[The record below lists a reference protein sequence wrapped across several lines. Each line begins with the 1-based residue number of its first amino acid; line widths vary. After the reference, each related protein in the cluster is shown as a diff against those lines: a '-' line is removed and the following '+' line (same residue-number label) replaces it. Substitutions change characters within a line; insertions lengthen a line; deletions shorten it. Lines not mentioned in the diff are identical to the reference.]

1 MKVLPRFLLS
11 LVLMGLAACGEMPVK
26 SGQRFQF
33 SERAHLYQ
41 LKNWSFDGRL
51 SVTDGQESW
60 SAAIEWQHSEKKDE
74 IKLSGPFGQGGALI
88 ILTDKLVV
96 IDRGDDKITQS
107 NQVDEYI
114 SQQLGMFVPVRALR
128 YWVLGL
134 AQPETAALELEDGFI
149 QAKWTV
155 HYLQM
160 QQSGKEWLPRKM
172 NLEQAQA
179 KLKLVIDQWGDN
191 ETK

>member
-1 MKVLPRFLLS
+1 MKVLQRFLLP
-11 LVLMGLAACGEMPVK
+11 LVLLGLAACSEMPVK
-26 SGQRFQF
+26 SGQPFQV

-51 SVTDGQESW
+51 SLTDGQESW

-74 IKLSGPFGQGGALI
+74 IKLSGPLGQGGVLI
-88 ILTDKLVV
+88 ILTDELVI

-107 NQVDEYI
+107 NQVDEFI
-114 SQQLGMFVPVRALR
+114 SQQLGVFVPVRALR

-134 AQPETAALELEDGFI
+134 TQPETAVLELEDGFV
-149 QAKWTV
+149 QSKWTV

-160 QQSGKEWLPRKM
+160 QQSGKEWLPRKI
-172 NLEQAQA
+172 NVEQAQA
-179 KLKLVIDQWGDN
+179 KLKLVIDQWGEN
-191 ETK
+191 EAK